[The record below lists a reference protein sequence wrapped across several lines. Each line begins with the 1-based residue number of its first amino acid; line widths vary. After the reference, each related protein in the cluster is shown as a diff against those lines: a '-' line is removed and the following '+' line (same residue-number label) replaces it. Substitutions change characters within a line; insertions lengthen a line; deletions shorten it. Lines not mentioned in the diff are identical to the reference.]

1 MKEYLLSI
9 KNGEAINTT
18 KTPSLEE
25 AIIYFSEVKK
35 LSPEALLD
43 IYTVTLKEQS
53 TFNLYDYCA
62 AHRIDPYL
70 QTK

>member
-9 KNGEAINTT
+9 KNGEAINTA
-18 KTPSLEE
+18 KASSLEE

-35 LSPEALLD
+35 LTPEALLD
-43 IYTVTLKEQS
+43 IYTVSLKEH
-53 TFNLYDYCA
+53 TFNLEDYCV
-62 AHRIDPYL
+62 AHRIDPYT

>member
-1 MKEYLLSI
+1 MKEYLLSL
-9 KNGEAINTT
+9 KTGEAINTT
-18 KTPSLEE
+18 KSPSLEE

-35 LSPEALLD
+35 LSTEALLD
-43 IYTVTLKEQS
+43 IYTVTLKEQT
-53 TFNLYDYCA
+53 TFNLYDYCV

>member
-9 KNGEAINTT
+9 KNGETINTA
-18 KTPSLEE
+18 KAPSLEE

-35 LSPEALLD
+35 LTSEALLD
-43 IYTVTLKEQS
+43 IYTVSLKEPE
-53 TFNLYDYCA
+53 FNLQDYCA
-62 AHRIDPYL
+62 AHRIDPYT

>member
-9 KNGEAINTT
+9 NGETINTT
-18 KTPSLEE
+18 KSPSLEE
-25 AIIYFSEVKK
+25 AITYFSEVKK
-35 LSPEALLD
+35 LTPEALLD
-43 IYTVTLKEQS
+43 IYSVSIKAQ

-62 AHRIDPYL
+62 AHRIDPYI